1 MAAWAG
7 DRAALGAPRRAPM
20 RAAADRPPDRVVASL
35 PAPFLPLDRAPSAV
49 PVPAPSL
56 RATTDVPFLLATVQD
71 EGEAGPAA
79 AHAGID
85 RPARLDR
92 AAGRPPGRSESAPAM
107 AAAPDPARP
116 AAATEPAG
124 LSVGTPPARPPAP
137 ASLAAPAPAPLQAEV
152 VAAIPE
158 TSVVPVPAP
167 LSSVKPRKRAR
178 HAAPRRRIVVMT
190 PRDVALPQRSRRTK
204 PVLNRMTR
212 GGETGPRSRVTV
224 IYGTPPRR
232 GFGPVL
238 IRIRAARNGRIRTSR
253 IPLD

>member
-1 MAAWAG
+1 
-7 DRAALGAPRRAPM
+7 M
-20 RAAADRPPDRVVASL
+20 RAAADRPPDQVVASL
-35 PAPFLPLDRAPSAV
+35 PAPFLPPDRVPSAV

-56 RATTDVPFLLATVQD
+56 RATTDVPFVLATVQD
-71 EGEAGPAA
+71 EREAGPAA
-79 AHAGID
+79 AHAAID

-92 AAGRPPGRSESAPAM
+92 AAGRPPGRSESAPAT
-107 AAAPDPARP
+107 AAPPDPARP
-116 AAATEPAG
+116 ATATQSAG
-124 LSVGTPPARPPAP
+124 LPGGTLPAPLP

-190 PRDVALPQRSRRTK
+190 PRDVALPQRSRGTK

-232 GFGPVL
+232 EFGPVL